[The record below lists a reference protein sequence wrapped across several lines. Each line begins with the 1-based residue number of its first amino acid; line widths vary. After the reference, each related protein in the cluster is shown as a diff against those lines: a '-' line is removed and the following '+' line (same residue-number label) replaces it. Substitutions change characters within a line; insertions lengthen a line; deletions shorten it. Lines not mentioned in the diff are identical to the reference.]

1 MTISPSAMVRGFGS
15 SVRQLRDARGWS
27 QEELADHSGLNRSFV
42 GEIERGEVTVSL
54 STVAKLAR
62 AFDTLPSLLV
72 KRGESL
78 GVAQDARETR
88 TRLMAIDG

>member
-1 MTISPSAMVRGFGS
+1 MIVPPVMLIRGLASA
-15 SVRQLRDARGWS
+15 VRQLRDARGWS

-54 STVAKLAR
+54 STVAKLAH
-62 AFDTLPSLLV
+62 AFEMMPSVLV

-78 GVAQDARETR
+78 GVAHNEREA
-88 TRLMAIDG
+88 RLMAIGG